1 MSGGGKN
8 SAFLAADLA
17 HEHQRV
23 VGMLMIGCN
32 QDMATVAYRKS
43 APPNFLSAAVFL
55 SSGKSAQDCHAQA
68 ARVREKL
75 S

>member
-17 HEHQRV
+17 REHHRII
-23 VGMLMIGCN
+23 GMLMMSCN

-43 APPNFLSAAVFL
+43 APPGFLSTAVFR
-55 SSGKSAQDCHAQA
+55 SSGK
-68 ARVREKL
+68 
-75 S
+75 